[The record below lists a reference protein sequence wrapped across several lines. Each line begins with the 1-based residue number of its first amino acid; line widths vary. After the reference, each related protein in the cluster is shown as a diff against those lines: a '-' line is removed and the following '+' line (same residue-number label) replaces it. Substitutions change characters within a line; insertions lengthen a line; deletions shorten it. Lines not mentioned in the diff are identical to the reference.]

1 MASGQDLKATIEDSD
16 KNYKYNI
23 GKHSVN
29 NWNSKCVKALT
40 LLKMY
45 NLFVHKRDVTWRRI
59 DGKKSPF

>member
-23 GKHSVN
+23 GKYSVN

-40 LLKMY
+40 LLRMY
-45 NLFVHKRDVTWRRI
+45 N
-59 DGKKSPF
+59 